1 MGMTPEELEEA
12 AEHGRRVT
20 KWTHPVGTIR
30 TKAGEGIIEHDL
42 ENEAYTFVY
51 DDGRRERVEVLELYD
66 FTHPEPR

>member
-1 MGMTPEELEEA
+1 MTLEDLEEA
-12 AEHGRRVT
+12 AESGRRVT
-20 KWTHPVGTIR
+20 KWRPSAGTIR

-51 DDGRRERVEVLELYD
+51 EGGRRERVEVLGLYD